1 MNAIKQIK
9 LKKPNQLSAFFICVI
24 IAIVLWLLH
33 SLNTVYTKQFTMPV
47 EFVNLPQ
54 NKFPAGELPKE
65 VKVQVKA
72 SGLKLLLIGMNEP
85 FKATPI
91 DFNEL
96 KSDLG
101 KNRFFISSNLSELQA
116 TLKFKSDIKGVY
128 PDTIAFVNRKG
139 TQKQV
144 VVSVPLN
151 LNYAPGFTSSKIK
164 IDPERVLIS
173 GAENELKAIDTIYTL
188 PVYLSDI
195 KTNVSKLV
203 NLNLKDKD
211 LVCNTSQVKLEI
223 EIDELIE
230 KEFVLQ
236 VLPSTRSEVQY
247 NFYPSKVKVKVSMA
261 LSEYATIDTTGF
273 RAYANVEQKMG
284 DKLPVNLVNLPKN
297 MHLLNYS
304 PKEVEYLIIKK

>member
-1 MNAIKQIK
+1 MNTFKQIK
-9 LKKPNQLSAFFICVI
+9 IKKPNQLSAFFICVI
-24 IAIVLWLLH
+24 IAIVLWFLH

-65 VKVQVKA
+65 IKVQVKA
-72 SGLKLLLIGMNEP
+72 SGLKLLLIGLNEP
-85 FKATPI
+85 FKSTPI

-101 KNRFFISSNLSELQA
+101 KNRFFISSNLSELQT
-116 TLKFKSDIKGVY
+116 TLNFRSDIKSVY
-128 PDTIAFVNRKG
+128 PDTIAFVNNKG
-139 TQKQV
+139 TQKLV

-151 LNYAPGFTSSKIK
+151 LSYAPGFTASKLK
-164 IDPERVLIS
+164 IEPERVMIS
-173 GAENELKAIDTIYTL
+173 GAENELKTIDTIYTM

-195 KTNVSKLV
+195 KSNISKLV

-211 LVCNTSQVKLEI
+211 LVCNTNQVKLEV

-230 KEFVLQ
+230 KEIVLQ
-236 VLPSTRSEVQY
+236 ISSSNPSQMHY
-247 NFYPSKVKVKVSMA
+247 NFYPSKVKVLVSMA
-261 LSEYATIDTTGF
+261 LSEFEKLDTTGL
-273 RAYANVEQKMG
+273 RAYADVDQKMG

-297 MHLLNYS
+297 IHLLSYS

>member
-33 SLNTVYTKQFTMPV
+33 SLNTVYTKQFIMPV

-101 KNRFFISSNLSELQA
+101 KNRFFISSNLTELQA

-151 LNYAPGFTSSKIK
+151 LNYAPGFTFSKIK

-247 NFYPSKVKVKVSMA
+247 NFYPSKVKVKASMA